1 LLSTESA
8 PRQCIHHPLS
18 CSDEVNDII
27 GWSDDT
33 FMLAIGEVSML
44 TLKQRLNQGEQVN
57 VFAVGRAFHPNLIEM
72 YAARETYHGFW
83 IDHEHSGFT
92 MAEIESATRAGRSSG
107 LDSFVRV
114 APTDYALVTRCLES
128 GASGVMAAQISSV
141 EQAEQFVQWSKFAP
155 RGHRGL
161 NSGGFDGGFGRM
173 PLANFCEQANR
184 NSFVAI
190 QIETCAAVDCCEGI
204 AAIDGVDL
212 LFIGPADLS
221 QALGVTG
228 DFLHPECLRA
238 VARIARACEAVG
250 KPFGAVTTSP
260 EHAQMLLEEGCR
272 MLSPTNDVRTFQA
285 GLDAV
290 HDRFPMLFPP
300 Q

>member
-1 LLSTESA
+1 MQS
-8 PRQCIHHPLS
+8 
-18 CSDEVNDII
+18 
-27 GWSDDT
+27 
-33 FMLAIGEVSML
+33 
-44 TLKQRLNQGEQVN
+44 LKQRLQQEEQVN
-57 VFAVGRAFHPNLIEM
+57 VFAIGRAFHPNLIEM
-72 YAARETYHGFW
+72 YAARGTYQGFW

-92 MAEIESATRAGRSSG
+92 IDQIESATRAGRACG

-128 GASGVMAAQISSV
+128 GASGVMAAQISSA
-141 EQAEQFVQWSKFAP
+141 EQAEEFVQWCKFAP
-155 RGHRGL
+155 RGRRGL
-161 NSGGFDGGFGRM
+161 NSGGFDGGFGRL
-173 PLANFCEQANR
+173 PLAEFCEQANR

-190 QIETCAAVDCCEGI
+190 QIETREALECCEAI

-228 DFLHPECLRA
+228 DFLHPDCLRG
-238 VARIARACEAVG
+238 VARIARACEAVK

-272 MLSPTNDVRTFQA
+272 LLSPTNDVRTFQA

-290 HDRFPMLFPP
+290 HSRFPMLFSSTKTSSTIVK
-300 Q
+300 